1 MYKEKNIECVLC
13 GKNDCK
19 LTKEHHP
26 TKGLIEN
33 KIYCEYLMFPT
44 CYECNHFYSQG
55 EQILISIMYYYSHF
69 YYNTTLKSSILKS
82 FERDKKLEKIVLN
95 FYNNKESRQEIKT
108 KYIYPIMIKY
118 AKIHN
123 YICQD
128 YYNDELE
135 VKVSYLKF
143 LDEMTKEEY
152 EQICSPEKIELLCE
166 EMQLDYFGRKIFN
179 SNVENYLSS
188 NYFVSKDDV
197 YMDFNDI
204 YPHEYKFLL
213 YQDKTYTNIKHLKLV
228 IKDILFCKLDI
239 VDNLGIEII

>member
-1 MYKEKNIECVLC
+1 MYKGKNIECVLC
-13 GKNDCK
+13 GKNNCK

-33 KIYCEYLMFPT
+33 KIYCEYLVFPT
-44 CYECNHFYSQG
+44 CYDCNNYYSQC
-55 EQILISIMYYYSHF
+55 EQILISIIYYYDYF
-69 YYNTTLKSSILKS
+69 YNNIDLKSSILKS
-82 FERDKKLEKIVLN
+82 FERDKKLEKIVLD
-95 FYNNKESRQEIKT
+95 FYNNKESRQDIKIR
-108 KYIYPIMIKY
+108 YIYPVMIKY

-143 LDEMTKEEY
+143 LDEITKEEY
-152 EQICSPEKIELLCE
+152 EEICSIERIEILCE
-166 EMQLDYFGRKIFN
+166 EMQLDYFGRKLFG

-188 NYFVSKDDV
+188 NYYVCKDNV

-204 YPHEYKFLL
+204 YSHEYRFML
-213 YQDKTYTNIKHLKLV
+213 YQDIKYSNIKHLKLV
-228 IKDILFCKLDI
+228 IKYNLFCKI
-239 VDNLGIEII
+239 EIIDNLGIAII